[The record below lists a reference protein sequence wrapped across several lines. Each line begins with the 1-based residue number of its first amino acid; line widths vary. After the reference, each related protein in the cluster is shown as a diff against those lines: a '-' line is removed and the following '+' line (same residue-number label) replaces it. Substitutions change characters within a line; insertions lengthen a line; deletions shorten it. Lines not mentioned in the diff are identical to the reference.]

1 MHEEIT
7 IVSAETEKPEPTE
20 APEKACYFFAGKG
33 KEGRKIPRKSLQEH
47 GARYERC
54 AKWV

>member
-20 APEKACYFFAGKG
+20 RRKKLVTSLLAKVKKAENSTK
-33 KEGRKIPRKSLQEH
+33 KLTRTW
-47 GARYERC
+47 C
-54 AKWV
+54 AI

>member
-20 APEKACYFFAGKG
+20 R
-33 KEGRKIPRKSLQEH
+33 RKKLVTFCWQR
-47 GARYERC
+47 
-54 AKWV
+54 

>member
-20 APEKACYFFAGKG
+20 APK
-33 KEGRKIPRKSLQEH
+33 KSLLLLCWQ
-47 GARYERC
+47 R
-54 AKWV
+54 